1 MWRAKKLKPLPPS
14 LLIEYC
20 IPVKKGIGLTS
31 QLSYG
36 QKTSLCNFT
45 LIFSIDCAT
54 NKQQQ
59 HSSSAGRWMMG
70 TITTSRSSDFEDT
83 VYAEEFIYNLLQQ

>member
-1 MWRAKKLKPLPPS
+1 MD
-14 LLIEYC
+14 LLQGYN
-20 IPVKKGIGLTS
+20 S
-31 QLSYG
+31 DSDN
-36 QKTSLCNFT
+36 S
-45 LIFSIDCAT
+45 SDDDSSSS
-54 NKQQQ
+54 QQQ